1 LFKIEESLK
10 IAILAS
16 RRHQKKDKMVH
27 FRFAV
32 QLNAVMFTNVL
43 LANHNTIPALS
54 KTVVYLGK
62 ALKFY
67 IFLYVLST
75 PL

>member
-1 LFKIEESLK
+1 M
-10 IAILAS
+10 LAS
-16 RRHQKKDKMVH
+16 RRHQKRVKWCI
-27 FRFAV
+27 FFSLV
-32 QLNAVMFTNVL
+32 QLNAVMFTGVL

-62 ALKFY
+62 AFKFY
-67 IFLYVLST
+67 IFLAVLST

>member
-1 LFKIEESLK
+1 M
-10 IAILAS
+10 AILAS
-16 RRHQKKDKMVH
+16 RSGQKKGKMVH
-27 FRFAV
+27 FRFARTAKRG
-32 QLNAVMFTNVL
+32 NIYDVL
-43 LANHNTIPALS
+43 LANHNTTPALS

-67 IFLYVLST
+67 IFLAVLSS

>member
-1 LFKIEESLK
+1 
-10 IAILAS
+10 LAS
-16 RRHQKKDKMVH
+16 RRHQKKGKVVH
-27 FRFAV
+27 FRFARTA
-32 QLNAVMFTNVL
+32 NAVMFTDVL

-54 KTVVYLGK
+54 KTVVYLGI

-67 IFLYVLST
+67 IFLPVLST